1 MILKAPRPLNFHS
14 ISTKNAQTGLVS
26 VKQKSKSSRNAG
38 VPGARSA
45 EGLSPGKSE
54 CNAQR
59 EFFWATVRHVTKI
72 LCSPSLKIKSQ
83 NDMATHRTQTQAP

>member
-59 EFFWATVRHVTKI
+59 DFLGHCASCDKNTMFTK
-72 LCSPSLKIKSQ
+72 SKNKKSK
-83 NDMATHRTQTQAP
+83 